1 MKKGKLY
8 TVTPWNKQA
17 LVKAEPLP
25 AKNLFDGVNMPTQQ
39 MNNRRFGIGNY
50 GGQQITFGTSNY
62 GAAGNPFTPGTTAF
76 NRYNIQS
83 VENSI
88 SNGSY
93 FNRYKDN
100 FTYKPQNYVKGIDFT
115 TDYNDTSQRWNAI
128 MNSAKNGLGDWKNTG
143 TNNNGESGGSGSKG
157 KSKGMSAGA
166 QQAIALGASALGSID
181 TGEKRGMWDTLDPVH
196 HLAGGRETGFGN
208 AMEDAGVALTQA
220 GLSSGNYYLAI
231 AGAAAK
237 VVGGLSNAAFGY
249 KIENEKAVNDN
260 INRLANTNYNADDYD
275 TLLSQ
280 DAAMGGRNRVDLGE
294 VKNGW
299 TNNKGTEKAK
309 KLNATQDWALAF
321 GDNSFENAEKN
332 IQHRQ
337 LENALR
343 WYGTTDFNRNQSAYG
358 GPLDMKDNN
367 IFDMGGGFNDDMPI
381 TNFGFVS
388 DYLTTKRKQAEQ
400 KNVLGNM
407 FAGAPNSMFAIGGD
421 LQTNGSDWST
431 GLTHVDAGQSHE
443 MNPYDGV
450 QMGIDS
456 QGVPNLVEEGEVIFN
471 DYVYSQRITLDK
483 DAKEKLHFP
492 KKQDITYADAA
503 KKLEREIKERP
514 NDPISQAGF
523 EAQMGDL
530 AEEQERQKA
539 EMEAAK
545 AQEAFDSLS
554 DEEKV
559 AVMQQAA
566 QQEQA
571 MQEQAMAEQAAAQQQ
586 PTPEEMAMME
596 QQAAQEQMMAQQA
609 APQGIPE
616 EAMMGAYGGLINRF
630 DLGGL
635 AWIKKNHPEVK
646 NPQAVAKALE
656 KMMQEN
662 KSNYYRPDSTSMF
675 GNNDNKKYSWDFKS
689 AWNEM
694 SPSVKSLS
702 AYERSLNKWVKYGL
716 SREDAFRVSHPD
728 SYYKGYRGDL
738 GTERK
743 RDFDAAYKRLVKD
756 YNQPAAAP
764 KPQPVKQGNRT
775 VYKTSTGKVF
785 PTNKQAAE
793 YEKAYWRTI
802 NSERARQDAVQR
814 AAQQQAPVE
823 ETTTRSAYRPPVA
836 EAAANAEPTVTQAV
850 AQNTERQ
857 AAPAQRAE
865 RKATDGINV
874 GTYRQEGNQWN
885 TYGLPGLQH
894 YLNNAIVDY
903 QNIDNPEEQRKKLQ
917 EIADTLN
924 GVQESYYN
932 NVAPTLGQSVQ
943 QRNKGV
949 GEHQALYQ
957 SITNNAGFRGIDPTT
972 GNVIDL
978 TDQAIVMPEGH
989 NTPDNLANGWVDEYS
1004 GPKTWLRYLGA
1015 SGDDLSNE
1023 VARLREIGIDF
1034 SPYQDWTIGSGD
1046 NARQLYRASLLDAAD
1061 NGAASNTPVQ
1071 NNDGVVPVR
1080 EEDYTLTEDELE
1092 AAGKKLDAQAKSGQG
1107 YVAAPDNDDWDLKP
1121 IHKQDWMRYAGI
1133 FGPAVGLGMQ
1143 ALGIGK
1149 PDASG
1154 IMAAANAA
1162 SGPAHL
1168 ATPHVIGDYMR
1179 YKPIDRLFEGNR
1191 ILASSRATDRNLM
1204 NTSGGNRGTAMAGL
1218 LANGYNTQIALG
1230 NADMQAEN
1238 VNWGRYGQ
1246 TKDFNRGTN
1255 QFNAQAL
1262 NQNSQFNADALNRQR
1277 QYAAQMQMQAAAQ
1290 KADMDAAW
1298 YNGIYGN
1305 VAGLFKGIGDVG
1317 RENAQHNTV
1326 ADMIA
1331 SGIFGTMKNQ
1341 PIANGFVEVVPK
1353 RSSAAKGGKI
1363 KRKKNKR
1370 GLTF

>member
-1 MKKGKLY
+1 
-8 TVTPWNKQA
+8 
-17 LVKAEPLP
+17 
-25 AKNLFDGVNMPTQQ
+25 
-39 MNNRRFGIGNY
+39 
-50 GGQQITFGTSNY
+50 
-62 GAAGNPFTPGTTAF
+62 
-76 NRYNIQS
+76 
-83 VENSI
+83 
-88 SNGSY
+88 
-93 FNRYKDN
+93 
-100 FTYKPQNYVKGIDFT
+100 
-115 TDYNDTSQRWNAI
+115 
-128 MNSAKNGLGDWKNTG
+128 
-143 TNNNGESGGSGSKG
+143 
-157 KSKGMSAGA
+157 
-166 QQAIALGASALGSID
+166 
-181 TGEKRGMWDTLDPVH
+181 
-196 HLAGGRETGFGN
+196 
-208 AMEDAGVALTQA
+208 
-220 GLSSGNYYLAI
+220 
-231 AGAAAK
+231 
-237 VVGGLSNAAFGY
+237 
-249 KIENEKAVNDN
+249 
-260 INRLANTNYNADDYD
+260 
-275 TLLSQ
+275 
-280 DAAMGGRNRVDLGE
+280 
-294 VKNGW
+294 
-299 TNNKGTEKAK
+299 
-309 KLNATQDWALAF
+309 
-321 GDNSFENAEKN
+321 
-332 IQHRQ
+332 
-337 LENALR
+337 
-343 WYGTTDFNRNQSAYG
+343 
-358 GPLDMKDNN
+358 
-367 IFDMGGGFNDDMPI
+367 
-381 TNFGFVS
+381 
-388 DYLTTKRKQAEQ
+388 
-400 KNVLGNM
+400 
-407 FAGAPNSMFAIGGD
+407 
-421 LQTNGSDWST
+421 
-431 GLTHVDAGQSHE
+431 
-443 MNPYDGV
+443 
-450 QMGIDS
+450 
-456 QGVPNLVEEGEVIFN
+456 
-471 DYVYSQRITLDK
+471 
-483 DAKEKLHFP
+483 
-492 KKQDITYADAA
+492 
-503 KKLEREIKERP
+503 
-514 NDPISQAGF
+514 
-523 EAQMGDL
+523 
-530 AEEQERQKA
+530 
-539 EMEAAK
+539 
-545 AQEAFDSLS
+545 
-554 DEEKV
+554 
-559 AVMQQAA
+559 
-566 QQEQA
+566 

-586 PTPEEMAMME
+586 PTSEEMAMME

-616 EAMMGAYGGLINRF
+616 ETMMGAYGGLINRF

-635 AWIKKNHPEVK
+635 AWVKKNHPEVK

-656 KMMQEN
+656 RMMQEN

-694 SPSVKSLS
+694 SPSVKSLN

-756 YNQPAAAP
+756 YKQPTAAP

-785 PTNKQAAE
+785 PTNKQAAD

-802 NSERARQDAVQR
+802 NSERARQAAVQR
-814 AAQQQAPVE
+814 AAQQQAPIE
-823 ETTTRSAYRPPVA
+823 ETVTRSAYRPPVA

-874 GTYRQEGNQWN
+874 GTYKREGNQWN
-885 TYGLPGLQH
+885 TYGLPGLQQ
-894 YLNNAIVDY
+894 YLLGAVADY
-903 QNIDNPEEQRKKLQ
+903 NLAETEEDKRKIAQR
-917 EIADTLN
+917 IADEVN
-924 GVQESYYN
+924 GIQQSYNDYI
-932 NVAPTLGQSVQ
+932 APTLGQQIQKKDV
-943 QRNKGV
+943 NV
-949 GEHQALYQ
+949 GEHQRSYQ
-957 SITNNAGFRGIDPTT
+957 NLTGNVGFRGFDDAGRP
-972 GNVIDL
+972 IDL
-978 TDQAIVMPEGH
+978 TDQAIAMPEGH
-989 NTPDNLANGWVDEYS
+989 NTTDNLANGWVDDYS
-1004 GPKTWLRYLGA
+1004 GPKTWLRYFGA
-1015 SGDDLSNE
+1015 TGDQLDDIVKQFRN
-1023 VARLREIGIDF
+1023 IGIDF

-1107 YVAAPDNDDWDLKP
+1107 YVVAPDNEDWDLKP

-1162 SGPAHL
+1162 NGPAHL

-1331 SGIFGTMKNQ
+1331 SGIFGTMKKQ

>member
-17 LVKAEPLP
+17 FVKAEPLP
-25 AKNLFDGVNMPTQQ
+25 AKNLFDPGGL
-39 MNNRRFGIGNY
+39 MNTKGIGNY
-50 GGQQITFGTSNY
+50 SGQQATFGTSNY

-76 NRYNIQS
+76 NHYNIQS
-83 VENSI
+83 VENSV

-93 FNRYKDN
+93 FNRNKDA
-100 FTYKPQNYVKGIDFT
+100 FTYKPQNYVNGIDFT
-115 TDYNDTSQRWNAI
+115 TNYNDTSQRWNSI
-128 MNSAKNGLGDWKNTG
+128 VNSAAEGIGGWKPNVDTSG
-143 TNNNGESGGSGSKG
+143 IPTQETSMAENPGWSTNPYLKA
-157 KSKGMSAGA
+157 GMS
-166 QQAIALGASALGSID
+166 IASQVK
-181 TGEKRGMWDTLDPVH
+181 TGDRRGVFDTLDPLH
-196 HLAGGRETGFGN
+196 NWAGNKKSKAGQVLG
-208 AMEDAGVALTQA
+208 DVGVALTSTGIPYA
-220 GLSSGNYYLAI
+220 ML
-231 AGAAAK
+231 AGAALK
-237 VVGGLSNAAFGY
+237 VVGDFADLGWGY
-249 KIENEKAVNDN
+249 SVENEQEVKDN
-260 INRLANTNYNADDYD
+260 IAHLKNVNVVDGDLDSIQKQYAQSGIADID
-275 TLLSQ
+275 
-280 DAAMGGRNRVDLGE
+280 VGE
-294 VKNGW
+294 VENGW
-299 TNNKGTEKAK
+299 LTDKGTE
-309 KLNATQDWALAF
+309 
-321 GDNSFENAEKN
+321 EAEKLTN
-332 IQHRQ
+332 QQDYYKTYAEHMFTNAANNYKQDQ
-337 LENALR
+337 LFNALKQWSLPGSR
-343 WYGTTDFNRNQSAYG
+343 PNQTAYG
-358 GPLDMKDNN
+358 GLLDMKDNN

-450 QMGIDS
+450 QMGVDS

-596 QQAAQEQMMAQQA
+596 QQAAQEQVVAQQA

-656 KMMQEN
+656 RMMQEN

-694 SPSVKSLS
+694 SPSVKSLN

-756 YNQPAAAP
+756 YKQPAAAP

-785 PTNKQAAE
+785 PTNKQAAD

-802 NSERARQDAVQR
+802 NSERAMQAAVQR

-1046 NARQLYRASLLDAAD
+1046 NARQLYRASLLDAAAKAD
-1061 NGAASNTPVQ
+1061 TPVPEQ
-1071 NNDGVVPVR
+1071 SIP
-1080 EEDYTLTEDELE
+1080 EDASQFGDANPAIEIDENPGEDTFVEVDE
-1092 AAGKKLDAQAKSGQG
+1092 NGNPIKKET
-1107 YVAAPDNDDWDLKP
+1107 DDWDLKP

-1305 VAGLFKGIGDVG
+1305 VAGLFKGIGDAG

-1331 SGIFGTMKNQ
+1331 SGIFGTMKKQ